1 MFNHH
6 PIIQRHLADAHAQQL
21 RLRRPVRSRRDA

>member
-1 MFNHH
+1 MINH

-21 RLRRPVRSRRDA
+21 RLRRPVRSRRNG